1 MKRNDYDDNFD
12 RHFAST
18 RRTIGFGMFIG
29 LAWILFL
36 MGAIGTGLWMLGRW
50 TGIW

>member
-1 MKRNDYDDNFD
+1 MPRDHFDDFD
-12 RHFAST
+12 RHFSST
-18 RRTIGFGMFIG
+18 RRTVRIGMFIG
-29 LAWILFL
+29 LIWILFL

>member
-1 MKRNDYDDNFD
+1 MSRPDPFDNFD

-29 LAWILFL
+29 LAWIIFL